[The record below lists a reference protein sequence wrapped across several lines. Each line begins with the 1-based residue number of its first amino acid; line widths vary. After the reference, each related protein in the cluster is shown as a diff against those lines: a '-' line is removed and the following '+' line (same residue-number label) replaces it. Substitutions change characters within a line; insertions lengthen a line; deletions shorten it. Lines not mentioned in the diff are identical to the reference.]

1 MGPYLLQFNLM
12 GVHPGHTA
20 KSLLFLK
27 TQGKSENFLQEKSF
41 LLFFIC
47 RNCLLFAWNLHFVN
61 LGGIAAEDKG
71 TI

>member
-41 LLFFIC
+41 PVF
-47 RNCLLFAWNLHFVN
+47 CLQKLPSVCMEFTFC
-61 LGGIAAEDKG
+61 
-71 TI
+71 

>member
-27 TQGKSENFLQEKSF
+27 TQGQSGNFFYRRKAFSCF
-41 LLFFIC
+41 
-47 RNCLLFAWNLHFVN
+47 LFAEIAFCLH
-61 LGGIAAEDKG
+61 GIYILLILAG
-71 TI
+71 

>member
-27 TQGKSENFLQEKSF
+27 TQGKSENFYRRKAFS
-41 LLFFIC
+41 LF
-47 RNCLLFAWNLHFVN
+47 LFAEIAFCLH
-61 LGGIAAEDKG
+61 GIYILLILA
-71 TI
+71 